1 MTPYC
6 YCGTPLTRGQYLIG
20 SVMPT
25 LVLGFI
31 QGFVAVCSGS
41 FMLFVLSVILMFGG
55 GGDFLIDWMLIR
67 YKKKK
72 VKLILM
78 DHPTELGFVAF
89 EKD

>member
-1 MTPYC
+1 
-6 YCGTPLTRGQYLIG
+6 
-20 SVMPT
+20 
-25 LVLGFI
+25 
-31 QGFVAVCSGS
+31 
-41 FMLFVLSVILMFGG
+41 MLFVLSVILMFGG

>member
-1 MTPYC
+1 M
-6 YCGTPLTRGQYLIG
+6 I
-20 SVMPT
+20 
-25 LVLGFI
+25 
-31 QGFVAVCSGS
+31 
-41 FMLFVLSVILMFGG
+41 GG

>member
-1 MTPYC
+1 M
-6 YCGTPLTRGQYLIG
+6 I
-20 SVMPT
+20 
-25 LVLGFI
+25 
-31 QGFVAVCSGS
+31 
-41 FMLFVLSVILMFGG
+41 GG
-55 GGDFLIDWMLIR
+55 GEDFLIDWMLIR